1 MTEETSFSTVITA
14 LLDEKNPFP
23 PRYLRHFSDLDP
35 VNLKLLLKAWPKVAT
50 ARKLTLLEDLELL
63 AETDTITSFD
73 DLARTLLIDPEPGVR
88 VIAIRLLWECSDTKL
103 VPAYLEIMKSDESE
117 QARAAAATALGL
129 FIYEGEL
136 EEIPQKVLHNVE
148 EALLDATKN
157 AESILVRRRALE
169 ALGASSREE
178 VPALI
183 EAAYHRKDPNWVVSA
198 LFAMG
203 KSSDKRWEKQVLSRL
218 HSQDEEIRSEA
229 IQAAGELGLAS
240 ARMALLDL
248 LADEDDGEMRREV
261 VWALS
266 KIGGEGVRE
275 RLEEMVDLE
284 TDDEEADFLDEA
296 LENLLFTEEL
306 SQFDMFDFDPDDELK
321 EDDFDEEE
329 EEGEEE

>member
-14 LLDEKNPFP
+14 LLDEKKPFP

-35 VNLKLLLKAWPKVAT
+35 ANLKLLMKTWPKVAT

-73 DLARTLLIDPEPGVR
+73 DLASALLTDPEPGVR
-88 VIAIRLLWECSDTKL
+88 VIAIRLLWECPDTRL
-103 VPAYLEIMKSDESE
+103 VPVYLKIMQSDESE
-117 QARAAAATALGL
+117 QARAVSATALGL

-136 EEIPQKVLHNVE
+136 EKIPEKILHSVE
-148 EALLDATKN
+148 EALLDTTKN

-178 VPALI
+178 VPPLI
-183 EAAYHRKDPNWVVSA
+183 EAAYHRREPNWVVSA

-229 IQAAGELGLAS
+229 IRAAGELGLAS
-240 ARMALLDL
+240 ARAALLDV
-248 LADEDDGEMRREV
+248 LADEEDIEMRHEV
-261 VWALS
+261 IWALS

-275 RLEEMVDLE
+275 RLEELIDLE

-321 EDDFDEEE
+321 EDDFEEE
-329 EEGEEE
+329 EEE